1 MKNKGFTLVEL
12 IVVIAVLAV
21 LMALIVPQYI
31 QYVDKARVAVCENA
45 RGELARYYDAE
56 RIWSNEDGAALM
68 KKVLELHGRTV
79 TSSTADKV
87 QCTGLCPSDKTA
99 VFTFTLSGGE
109 VKATDCSAHGEGG
122 SVLLVGGRH
131 ITLTDVKNRP
141 DSFGGSFGLEKGKV
155 FTKDGKYY
163 VMKGDYTKYTS
174 EQSFW
179 KEVSNGASVEI
190 KTGAAYSEDNAP
202 TYYYA
207 GDIYIQDGVAYV
219 NTSSTYGSPTNSPN
233 SWVKIGTTSVESN

>member
-1 MKNKGFTLVEL
+1 MKNEGFTLVEL

-68 KKVLELHGRTV
+68 KKVLELHGGTV

-109 VKATDCSAHGEGG
+109 VKATNCSAHGEGG
-122 SVLLVGGRH
+122 SAISVGDNKILLNE
-131 ITLTDVKNRP
+131 VKTEP
-141 DSFGGSFGLEKGKV
+141 EKTPQG
-155 FTKDGKYY
+155 
-163 VMKGDYTKYTS
+163 
-174 EQSFW
+174 
-179 KEVSNGASVEI
+179 N
-190 KTGAAYSEDNAP
+190 TG
-202 TYYYA
+202 
-207 GDIYIQDGVAYV
+207 
-219 NTSSTYGSPTNSPN
+219 
-233 SWVKIGTTSVESN
+233 